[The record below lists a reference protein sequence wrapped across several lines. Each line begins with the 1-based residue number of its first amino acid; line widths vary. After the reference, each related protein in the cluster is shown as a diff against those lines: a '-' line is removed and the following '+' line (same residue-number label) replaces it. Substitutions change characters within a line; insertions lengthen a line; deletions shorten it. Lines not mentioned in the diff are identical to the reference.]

1 MVLNDVVKEYEQL
14 NKVLE
19 KFCGEE
25 SLVGAGLRI
34 LTQYNSRCNNAVNN
48 YVKSAMNGRDETNL
62 LVTLRELVGV
72 FSSDIAVMNNNVR
85 NTMHLISEIE
95 KIEFKSGAV
104 EKYALD
110 ICACLEQLLDLV
122 EAYASNK
129 IEGKGINNIF
139 FSMIDKLSEFEIIYK
154 AILSNYDFLR
164 KTEEELLEVN
174 GVSDNGDLEE
184 HYLEIRSTKKSTK
197 INTCSD
203 DISLLN
209 ECLNLF
215 EQIIS
220 GENSTPIYM
229 LKVESGSLF
238 SKLKSENI
246 NISILPSIVKNFA
259 DAMHTFRMTGAEVE
273 HKKSETE
280 VNLAN
285 ADKIRAE
292 TEKIRIENKGTKLE
306 IVNSRL
312 ADMMQLLHIN
322 EEDNESKELLVRF
335 GISLLDYM
343 EANPQ
348 GEMNEIKYDI
358 SECVKLLE
366 KKDEDRT

>member
-164 KTEEELLEVN
+164 KTENKAHKTGSRNSGKAV
-174 GVSDNGDLEE
+174 
-184 HYLEIRSTKKSTK
+184 R
-197 INTCSD
+197 D
-203 DISLLN
+203 D
-209 ECLNLF
+209 
-215 EQIIS
+215 Q
-220 GENSTPIYM
+220 
-229 LKVESGSLF
+229 
-238 SKLKSENI
+238 
-246 NISILPSIVKNFA
+246 
-259 DAMHTFRMTGAEVE
+259 
-273 HKKSETE
+273 
-280 VNLAN
+280 
-285 ADKIRAE
+285 
-292 TEKIRIENKGTKLE
+292 
-306 IVNSRL
+306 
-312 ADMMQLLHIN
+312 
-322 EEDNESKELLVRF
+322 
-335 GISLLDYM
+335 
-343 EANPQ
+343 
-348 GEMNEIKYDI
+348 
-358 SECVKLLE
+358 
-366 KKDEDRT
+366 

>member
-14 NKVLE
+14 NKALE

-25 SLVGAGLRI
+25 SLIGAGLRI

-62 LVTLRELVGV
+62 LVTLRELVGI

-95 KIEFKSGAV
+95 KIEFKSSAV

-110 ICACLEQLLDLV
+110 ICGCLEQLLDLV

-139 FSMIDKLSEFEIIYK
+139 FSMINKLSEFEIIYK
-154 AILSNYDFLR
+154 AILSNYEFLR
-164 KTEEELLEVN
+164 KTEEELLEVD

-184 HYLEIRSTKKSTK
+184 HYLDIRSTKKSTK
-197 INTCSD
+197 INTFSD

-280 VNLAN
+280 LNLAN

-366 KKDEDRT
+366 KKDGDRT